1 MIGERK
7 VVSEDRMR
15 KFWGITLI
23 VLGAWATLM
32 TLTSPIFLLL
42 GGGMIAWGISL
53 LKQKKPRT
61 GGGGEGWDGATHYG
75 SDAPV
80 YRTEDGREINTGSG
94 AWTNDSFGGHYN
106 YVTHERISRDPLG
119 NYYMEEED

>member
-1 MIGERK
+1 
-7 VVSEDRMR
+7 MR

-32 TLTSPIFLLL
+32 KLTSPLFLFL
-42 GGGMIAWGISL
+42 GGGMIAWGICL
-53 LKQKKPRT
+53 LKKKRRHGGT
-61 GGGGEGWDGATHYG
+61 GNGSSGGWDGMTHYG

-94 AWTNDSFGGHYN
+94 AWTNDAFGGHYN
-106 YVTHERISRDPLG
+106 YVTHERISQDPLG
-119 NYYMEEED
+119 RYYMEEED